1 MRVTET
7 RYLTAEPTKC
17 ISQEKC
23 RRFLENAKLSPIIA
37 ALLLKRNKFQSALQK
52 EECRSKYTRQDNTP
66 FCPANNDT

>member
-1 MRVTET
+1 MPMCVTET

-37 ALLLKRNKFQSALQK
+37 ALLLERNKFQSAPQK
-52 EECRSKYTRQDNTP
+52 EEL
-66 FCPANNDT
+66 